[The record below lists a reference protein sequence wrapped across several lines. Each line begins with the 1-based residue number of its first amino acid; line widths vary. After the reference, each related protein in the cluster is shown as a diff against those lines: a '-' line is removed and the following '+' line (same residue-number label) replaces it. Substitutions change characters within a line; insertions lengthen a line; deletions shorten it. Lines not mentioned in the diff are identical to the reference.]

1 MSVQPPNGP
10 AGPVSP
16 GDSRPPSPLSRLQ
29 ETHDRLQ
36 ATLEAL
42 PDLLFVLDRDGRI
55 YDYHAPVQDR
65 LFLPPDQFLGRRM
78 KEVLPEPA
86 AGIIN
91 WAIED
96 AVAHGFHRGSVYP
109 LPTPSG
115 DHWFEL
121 SIAAQGDPQQP
132 HGRLVAIVRDITA
145 RRAAEEKLRESEAQ
159 FRMLTEGM
167 KDVAWVFDVE
177 GRRFTYVSP
186 SVEALRGYT
195 PEEILAR
202 PFEEALVPEQRGAIA
217 ALLEQSVARF
227 LGGEADENNFFTL
240 QILQPCKD
248 GATVPSEAV
257 CRLVRNRSN
266 GRLEVQG
273 ITRDMSARVRA
284 EDAVRQS
291 EQRLRQIIDLV
302 PHFIFAKDAEGRFIL
317 ANQAIA
323 DAYGTTVDGMLGKTD
338 AHFDS
343 SQDEVRHFR
352 EDDLA
357 VLASGRPLVVPEE
370 TITDAQGRQRT
381 LATTKIPFTSL
392 APPAPAVLGVAVDIT
407 GLRRT
412 EAALLE
418 REQRF
423 KEIAEQS
430 RMIVWEVDTSG
441 LYTYVNEV
449 CFDLVGYRPEEIV
462 GKLHFYDLHPE
473 EGREAIKAAAF
484 QTIQSQLRFE
494 NFENPVQARDGSIL
508 WVSTTAEPLF
518 DADGH
523 LRGYRGS
530 DLDITERKRAEDAL
544 RLFKESVEN
553 ASDAVG
559 MSTPEGRHHFQNRA
573 FDELFGPVGE
583 NPPETLYV
591 DPAVG
596 HEVFRTII
604 AGGQWTGEVQMYAR
618 DRRIL
623 DILLRAYATKD
634 ENGRV
639 TALLGIHTDIT
650 ERKRAED
657 ALRESRDQMA
667 RTQEMAHLGSWE
679 LDLAKDELAWSDE
692 VYRIFGLAP
701 QEFAGTYDAFLD
713 HVHPEDRAAVD
724 AAYWT
729 SVRDGSAAYELDH
742 RIVREGTRE
751 IRWVHEKC
759 THVRDAQGK
768 TLRSTGMVLDIT
780 ERKLAEDKLRESEA
794 RGRALTDNLP
804 GGLVFQVDAGV
815 NGDQHRFVFISKGV
829 ETLHEVTAEAVL
841 KDESVLYR
849 QVFEEDLPL
858 FAAGEAKALADMSYF
873 TVEVRCRLPSGSVR
887 WIHISSSPR
896 RLDNGHLI
904 WDGIELDITE
914 RKQAEEALRESELRL
929 RALNDNLPGGL
940 VYQVDTG
947 VDGREFRLLS
957 ISKGVEQ
964 LHGVTVEEALRKHN
978 VFFLQLVEEDQ
989 AWVAELTARAIATL
1003 TTFRAEVRCRMP
1015 TGEIKW
1021 IYVSSAPRRLP
1032 NGHVLWDGIELDIT
1046 ERKQA
1051 EEALR
1056 ESEARR
1062 RAIHGNMPDGL
1073 VYQIDSGENGS
1084 ERRFSFISQGVE
1096 RLHGVGVDA
1105 ALADS
1110 SCIYGQI
1117 LEEDRPLLAALEA
1130 RAAETLTPLRADVRV
1145 RLPSGEVRWRH
1156 FTSAPRRLDNGHLI
1170 WDGIE
1175 LDITDRKHAEE
1186 ALREN
1191 EERFEQSSK
1200 QSRTYL
1206 WEVDPTGLFTFVN
1219 PVVEDV
1225 LGYRPEELVGRRYFY
1240 DLMPEDRRESFK
1252 TEILE
1257 AIQQRLSFRD
1267 YENPCQSKD
1276 GRVVWVIT
1284 AAIPMRNADGTL
1296 KGYRGSDTDITAR
1309 KQAEED
1315 LRLSEQTYRMLTET
1329 MKDVVWVLDVEAQ
1342 RFLYV
1347 SPSVTAL
1354 RGFTPEEI
1362 LARPLVES
1370 WAPEEREAL
1379 MQRMQFHVGEFL
1391 AGRIGEDFYLTLEMR
1406 QPCKDG
1412 STTSSEVVCH
1422 LVRNRNTG
1430 RLELHGVSRDVTER
1444 KQAEKALRQSEAKY
1458 RLLHESMRD
1467 AFVSVDMGGHILEA
1481 NAAFQTL
1488 TGYDEDELRRLT
1500 YQDLTPGKWHAH
1512 EARIVAEQVMTRGYS
1527 DVYQKEYRHKDGT
1540 AIPIE
1545 IRTILIRDDAGHP
1558 AGMWA
1563 TVRNITARLR
1573 VERALKQATG
1583 ELERRVKE
1591 RTADLEASRQALA
1604 RSEEQFRQMTEIIQ
1618 EVFWLVDAKSGAA
1631 LYVSPAFEDI
1641 WGRPPRK
1648 DNPGVDSWVASLH
1661 PDDQAHALQTF
1672 HQGLEVGNFDPLE
1685 VRVVRPDGAL
1695 RWIEVRGWLLHS
1707 TAGNSPRVAGVMRD
1721 ITDRRRLET
1730 DILNAAELE
1739 RQRIGR
1745 DLHDSLGQA
1754 LTGIGYL
1761 AEALREELARETR
1774 PEAVE
1779 AGKLAHLVVD
1789 AADRAHAMA
1798 RGLLL
1803 ADMKRG
1809 GLAPALQ
1816 ELAFRTQELFGVE
1829 CRYEGLAEVDLT
1841 DLEVA
1846 GHVYRIAQE
1855 AATNSAKHG
1864 KGTGILIRFDQI
1876 PEGLQLSIQDNGPG
1890 MPEAPGTERR
1900 MGLDIMRY
1908 RAGLI
1913 GGTFWIDS
1921 RPGQGTTVNC
1931 VIPRSRLHPENS
1943 P

>member
-1 MSVQPPNGP
+1 MSAHPPSGP
-10 AGPVSP
+10 AGPVFP
-16 GDSRPPSPLSRLQ
+16 GDSRPPPPLSRLQ
-29 ETHDRLQ
+29 EAHDRLQ

-55 YDYHAPVQDR
+55 HDYHAPVQDR
-65 LFLPPDQFLGRRM
+65 LYVPPDQFLGRLM
-78 KEVLPEPA
+78 KDVLPEPA

-96 AVAHGFHRGSVYP
+96 AVVHGYHRGSVYP

-115 DHWFEL
+115 DHWFEV
-121 SIAAQGDPQQP
+121 SIAAQGDPQKPQ
-132 HGRLVAIVRDITA
+132 GRLVAIVRDITA
-145 RRAAEEKLRESEAQ
+145 RRTAEEKLRNSEAQ
-159 FRMLTEGM
+159 FRMLTESM

-177 GRRFTYVSP
+177 DRCFTYVSP
-186 SVEALRGYT
+186 SVEALRGFT

-202 PFEEALVPEQRGAIA
+202 PFEEALVPEQRGSIG
-217 ALLEQSVARF
+217 ALLEQSAARF
-227 LGGEADENNFFTL
+227 LGGEADENTFFTL

-248 GATVPSEAV
+248 GSTVPSEAV
-257 CRLVRNRSN
+257 CRFVRNRRN
-266 GRLEVQG
+266 GRLELQG

-284 EDAVRQS
+284 EEAIRQS
-291 EQRLRQIIDLV
+291 ERRLRQIIDLV

-323 DAYGTTVDGMLGKTD
+323 DAYGTTVEAILGKTD
-338 AHFDS
+338 AHFDVS
-343 SQDEVRHFR
+343 EEEVRHFR

-357 VLASGRPLVVPEE
+357 VLASGQPLVVPEE
-370 TITDAQGRQRT
+370 TITDFQGRQRT
-381 LATTKIPFTSL
+381 LATTKIPFT
-392 APPAPAVLGVAVDIT
+392 APDPPVPAVLGVAVDIT
-407 GLRRT
+407 DLRRT
-412 EAALLE
+412 EAALRE

-430 RMIVWEVDTSG
+430 RMMVWEVDTSG
-441 LYTYVNEV
+441 MYTYVNEV
-449 CFDLVGYRPEEIV
+449 CFDLLGYPPGEIV

-473 EGREAIKAAAF
+473 DGREAFKAATLDVVRRRAHF
-484 QTIQSQLRFE
+484 RNL
-494 NFENPVQARDGSIL
+494 ENPVQAKDGAVL
-508 WVSTTAEPLF
+508 WVSTTAEPLL
-518 DADGH
+518 DADGS

-530 DLDITERKRAEDAL
+530 DLDITDRKRAEDSL
-544 RLFKESVEN
+544 RIFKESVEN
-553 ASDAVG
+553 SSDAVG
-559 MSTPEGRHHFQNRA
+559 MSTPEGKHYYQNRA

-583 NPPETLYV
+583 NPPETLFA

-596 HEVFRTII
+596 HEVFRTIM
-604 AGGQWTGEVQMYAR
+604 AGGQWTGEVQMHAK

-623 DILLRAYATKD
+623 DIFLRAYANKD
-634 ENGRV
+634 ESGRI

-657 ALRESRDQMA
+657 ALRDSRDQMA
-667 RTQEMAHLGSWE
+667 RAQEMAHLGSWE

-759 THVRDAQGK
+759 THVRDARGK
-768 TLRSTGMVLDIT
+768 VVRSIGMVLDIT
-780 ERKLAEDKLRESEA
+780 ERKQAED
-794 RGRALTDNLP
+794 AL
-804 GGLVFQVDAGV
+804 Q
-815 NGDQHRFVFISKGV
+815 
-829 ETLHEVTAEAVL
+829 
-841 KDESVLYR
+841 
-849 QVFEEDLPL
+849 
-858 FAAGEAKALADMSYF
+858 
-873 TVEVRCRLPSGSVR
+873 
-887 WIHISSSPR
+887 
-896 RLDNGHLI
+896 
-904 WDGIELDITE
+904 
-914 RKQAEEALRESELRL
+914 ESELRL
-929 RALNDNLPGGL
+929 RALNDNLP
-940 VYQVDTG
+940 
-947 VDGREFRLLS
+947 
-957 ISKGVEQ
+957 
-964 LHGVTVEEALRKHN
+964 
-978 VFFLQLVEEDQ
+978 
-989 AWVAELTARAIATL
+989 
-1003 TTFRAEVRCRMP
+1003 
-1015 TGEIKW
+1015 
-1021 IYVSSAPRRLP
+1021 
-1032 NGHVLWDGIELDIT
+1032 
-1046 ERKQA
+1046 
-1051 EEALR
+1051 
-1056 ESEARR
+1056 
-1062 RAIHGNMPDGL
+1062 DGL
-1073 VYQIDSGENGS
+1073 VYQIDYGPDGK
-1084 ERRFSFISQGVE
+1084 ERRFLFMSQGTE
-1096 RLHGVGVDA
+1096 RLHGVTVNA
-1105 ALADS
+1105 ALADAS
-1110 SCIYGQI
+1110 IIYGQI

-1130 RAAETLTPLRADVRV
+1130 RAAETLTPLRADVRF

-1156 FTSAPRRLDNGHLI
+1156 FTSAPRRLANGHLV

-1191 EERFEQSSK
+1191 EERFEQSAK

-1225 LGYRPEELVGRRYFY
+1225 LGYRPEELVGRRHFY
-1240 DLMPEDRRESFK
+1240 DLMPEGRRESFQA
-1252 TEILE
+1252 EILE
-1257 AIQQRLSFRD
+1257 AIQQRLSFHD

-1284 AAIPMRNADGTL
+1284 AAIPMLNADGTL

-1422 LVRNRNTG
+1422 LVRNRKTG

-1458 RLLHESMRD
+1458 RLLHETMRD
-1467 AFVSVDMGGHILEA
+1467 AFVSVDMKGYVLEA

-1488 TGYDEDELRRLT
+1488 TGYDEAELHRLT
-1500 YQDLTPGKWHAH
+1500 YKDLTPEKWHAH
-1512 EARIVAEQVMTRGYS
+1512 EAKIVAEQIMTRGYS
-1527 DVYQKEYRHKDGT
+1527 DVYQKEYIHKDGT
-1540 AIPIE
+1540 VIPIE
-1545 IRTILIRDDAGHP
+1545 IRTNLIRDEAGHP
-1558 AGMWA
+1558 VGMWA
-1563 TVRNITARLR
+1563 TLRNITARLR
-1573 VERALKQATG
+1573 VERALRQATD
-1583 ELERRVKE
+1583 ELERRVQE
-1591 RTADLEASRQALA
+1591 RTADLEASKIALA

-1618 EVFWLVDAKSGAA
+1618 EVFWLIDAKSGAA

-1641 WGRPPRK
+1641 WKRPTGEFMS
-1648 DNPGVDSWVASLH
+1648 GVPSWLATLH
-1661 PDDQAHALQTF
+1661 PDDRDRV
-1672 HQGLEVGNFDPLE
+1672 HQDFMRGIETGEFTPLE
-1685 VRVVRPDGAL
+1685 YRILRPDGSI
-1695 RWIEVRGWLLHS
+1695 RWIQDSAWAIRDPQGVIC
-1707 TAGNSPRVAGVMRD
+1707 RVAGVFHD
-1721 ITDRRRLET
+1721 VTDRRRLEA

-1761 AEALREELARETR
+1761 AEALREELARESR
-1774 PEAVE
+1774 PEAEE

-1803 ADMKRG
+1803 ADMRRG
-1809 GLAPALQ
+1809 GLAPALH
-1816 ELAFRTQELFGVE
+1816 ELAFRTHELFGVE
-1829 CRYEGLAEVDLT
+1829 CRYQGLAEVDLR
-1841 DLEVA
+1841 DMEVA
-1846 GHVYRIAQE
+1846 GHLYRIAQE
-1855 AATNSAKHG
+1855 AATNAAKHG
-1864 KGTGILIRFDQI
+1864 KGKGVCIRLEQK
-1876 PEGLQLSIQDNGPG
+1876 PEGLWLSVRDAGPG
-1890 MPEAPGTERR
+1890 MPKQPDGETR

-1931 VIPRSRLHPENS
+1931 VIPRSSLHPEKT